1 MPPVGYFID
10 ANLLTLLVVG
20 SVNKFLI
27 RKHRRLQEF
36 SEEDYTMLY
45 EMLESVKCVFVTP
58 DTLTETSNL
67 LAQHR
72 EPERSTFIRGLG
84 SLISDS
90 REVVIASGQAS
101 RNDRFVRLGLADAA
115 LLEAVGPET
124 PLLTV
129 DLELYA
135 AAMEKSAAMNFT
147 HYRNL

>member
-1 MPPVGYFID
+1 
-10 ANLLTLLVVG
+10 
-20 SVNKFLI
+20 
-27 RKHRRLQEF
+27 
-36 SEEDYTMLY
+36 MLN
-45 EMLESVKCVFVTP
+45 EMLESVKCLFVTP

-84 SLISDS
+84 LLISNS

-101 RNDRFVRLGLADAA
+101 RNDRFVRLGLADGA

-135 AAMEKSAAMNFT
+135 AAMEKSAAVNFT